1 MSVIMHRHHA
11 SRKSSRARNTDPGA
25 TDGVI
30 PEPFDDPELHEIWAV
45 NQ

>member
-11 SRKSSRARNTDPGA
+11 SRKSRARNADPGA